1 MVNFQVNNIRNK
13 IEREREREKST
24 SLRASWFQKSSSSS
38 ISSSSSLFIL
48 FPLVGREVRS
58 RNACAS
64 SSCSLE
70 VSITGQDSVTQ
81 RINLL
86 ERTIQFQKCM
96 NFAMFSSRLGLFSSS
111 LLKTH
116 TGLVFYRWVRIET
129 KKKEESGRVLKWA
142 SSAYSLLKPIYEE
155 IRHLGLVWKK
165 TQNVAPPPVPV

>member
-13 IEREREREKST
+13 IEREREREREGENST

-70 VSITGQDSVTQ
+70 VSITDQDSVTQ

-116 TGLVFYRWVRIET
+116 TGLVFYRWARIET
-129 KKKEESGRVLKWA
+129 KKEEESGRVFIMGFEC
-142 SSAYSLLKPIYEE
+142 LLTPKA
-155 IRHLGLVWKK
+155 HLWRD
-165 TQNVAPPPVPV
+165 